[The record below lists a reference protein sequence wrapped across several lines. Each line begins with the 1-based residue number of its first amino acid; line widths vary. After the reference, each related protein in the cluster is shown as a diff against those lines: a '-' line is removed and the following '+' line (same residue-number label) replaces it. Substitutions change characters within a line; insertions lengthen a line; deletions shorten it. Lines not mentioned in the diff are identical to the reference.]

1 MPPPRLLARAL
12 PGTAGLPRVVWL
24 VVVGRAV
31 NQLGAFTLPFL
42 TVALTARFGVSVAVA
57 GALMA
62 VFGAATIASRLAGGW
77 LADRIGRRA
86 TIVSGL
92 TLTALAQLALAA
104 APTPMA
110 AGVAVAV
117 LGLAFEVYE
126 PPSQALIA
134 DVVPAPARPAAY
146 GLLAAALSAAA
157 VAAGL
162 LAAALGAV
170 DLRLL
175 FVLDAVTC
183 LACAV
188 LLRVALPSGR
198 PARGGDTGPGPRPRA
213 ARGPDAVQR
222 LDAGPGVE
230 QGGTSPWR
238 DRRLMALLAC
248 GILFAS
254 VYLQVSATL
263 GLTLGLR
270 GIPASRVGLL
280 LTVSALVVVAGQ
292 PLLSRGPVARL
303 DPWSAMAAGY
313 LLLGAGLLANG
324 FAATLPQFAAAT
336 VLWSTGDLVLLGRAH
351 ALVADIAPERAR
363 ARYFSVYGLC
373 WGAAAVL
380 GPVAGT
386 QLLDRAGPRVLWVAC
401 AAGCGALALA
411 QPRLR
416 RLVSG

>member
-1 MPPPRLLARAL
+1 VPPSRLLARAV
-12 PGTAGLPRVVWL
+12 PRAAGLPRVVWL

-104 APTPMA
+104 APTPVA
-110 AGVAVAV
+110 AAVAVAV

-134 DVVPAPARPAAY
+134 DVVPAPVRPAAY
-146 GLLAAALSAAA
+146 GLLAVGLSAAA

-175 FVLDAVTC
+175 FVLDAGTC

-188 LLRVALPSGR
+188 LLRVALPSRR
-198 PARGGDTGPGPRPRA
+198 PARGR
-213 ARGPDAVQR
+213 
-222 LDAGPGVE
+222 DAGPE
-230 QGGTSPWR
+230 P
-238 DRRLMALLAC
+238 D
-248 GILFAS
+248 
-254 VYLQVSATL
+254 
-263 GLTLGLR
+263 
-270 GIPASRVGLL
+270 
-280 LTVSALVVVAGQ
+280 
-292 PLLSRGPVARL
+292 
-303 DPWSAMAAGY
+303 AAQRSD
-313 LLLGAGLLANG
+313 A
-324 FAATLPQFAAAT
+324 
-336 VLWSTGDLVLLGRAH
+336 GRAR
-351 ALVADIAPERAR
+351 I
-363 ARYFSVYGLC
+363 
-373 WGAAAVL
+373 
-380 GPVAGT
+380 
-386 QLLDRAGPRVLWVAC
+386 RAG
-401 AAGCGALALA
+401 
-411 QPRLR
+411 
-416 RLVSG
+416 

>member
-1 MPPPRLLARAL
+1 MPPSRLTRPGAARDVGVASR
-12 PGTAGLPRVVWL
+12 G
-24 VVVGRAV
+24 VVGRGRPGG

-104 APTPMA
+104 APTPVA
-110 AGVAVAV
+110 AAVAVAV

-134 DVVPAPARPAAY
+134 DAVPAPARPAAY

-198 PARGGDTGPGPRPRA
+198 PARGRDTGPGPRPDA
-213 ARGPDAVQR
+213 AEGSE
-222 LDAGPGVE
+222 AGPGVD
-230 QGGTSPWR
+230 QGGVNPWR
-238 DRRLMALLAC
+238 DPRLMALLAC
-248 GILFAS
+248 GVLFAS

-280 LTVSALVVVAGQ
+280 LAVSALVVVAGQ
-292 PLLSRGPVARL
+292 PLLSRGPLSRL

-336 VLWSTGDLVLLGRAH
+336 VLWSIGDLVLLGRAH
-351 ALVADIAPERAR
+351 ALVADIAPEHAR

>member
-1 MPPPRLLARAL
+1 MPRSRLLTRAL

-42 TVALTARFGVSVAVA
+42 TVALTVRFGVSVAVA

-92 TLTALAQLALAA
+92 TLTAVAQLSLAA
-104 APTPMA
+104 APTPVA
-110 AGVAVAV
+110 AAVAVAV

-134 DVVPAPARPAAY
+134 DVVPAPVRPAAY

-183 LACAV
+183 LACAA

-198 PARGGDTGPGPRPRA
+198 PVRAGDTGPGPD
-213 ARGPDAVQR
+213 PDAA
-222 LDAGPGVE
+222 AGPGVD
-230 QGGTSPWR
+230 QGGVNPWR

-248 GILFAS
+248 GVLFAS

-292 PLLSRGPVARL
+292 PLLSRGPVSRL

-386 QLLDRAGPRVLWVAC
+386 QLLAHAGPRGLWVAC
-401 AAGCGALALA
+401 AAGCGVLALA

>member
-1 MPPPRLLARAL
+1 VPPPRLLAQAL
-12 PGTAGLPRVVWL
+12 PGTVGLPRVVWL
-24 VVVGRAV
+24 VVVGRAI

-42 TVALTARFGVSVAVA
+42 TVALTVRFGVSVAVA

-62 VFGAATIASRLAGGW
+62 VFGGATIASRLAGGW

-104 APTPMA
+104 APTPVA
-110 AGVAVAV
+110 AAVAVAV

-134 DVVPAPARPAAY
+134 DVVPSPVRPAAY

-198 PARGGDTGPGPRPRA
+198 PARGRDTGPGPDA
-213 ARGPDAVQR
+213 ALG
-222 LDAGPGVE
+222 LE

-280 LTVSALVVVAGQ
+280 LTVSALVAVAGQ
-292 PLLSRGPVARL
+292 PLLSRGAVARL

-336 VLWSTGDLVLLGRAH
+336 VLWSAGDLVLLGRAH

-386 QLLDRAGPRVLWVAC
+386 QLLDHAGPRVLWMAC
-401 AAGCGALALA
+401 ATGCGALALA

>member
-1 MPPPRLLARAL
+1 MPPSRLLARAL
-12 PGTAGLPRVVWL
+12 PRAAGLPRVVWL

-77 LADRIGRRA
+77 LADRVGRRA

-104 APTPMA
+104 APTPVA
-110 AGVAVAV
+110 AAVAVAV

-134 DVVPAPARPAAY
+134 DVVPAPVRPAAY
-146 GLLAAALSAAA
+146 GLLAAGLSAAA

-198 PARGGDTGPGPRPRA
+198 PARGRDAGPE
-213 ARGPDAVQR
+213 PDAAQR
-222 LDAGPGVE
+222 SVAGPGVE
-230 QGGTSPWR
+230 PGGMNPWR

-248 GILFAS
+248 GVLFAS

-280 LTVSALVVVAGQ
+280 LAVSALVVVAGQ
-292 PLLSRGPVARL
+292 PLLSRGPVSRL

>member
-1 MPPPRLLARAL
+1 MR
-12 PGTAGLPRVVWL
+12 
-24 VVVGRAV
+24 
-31 NQLGAFTLPFL
+31 
-42 TVALTARFGVSVAVA
+42 GV
-57 GALMA
+57 
-62 VFGAATIASRLAGGW
+62 
-77 LADRIGRRA
+77 D
-86 TIVSGL
+86 
-92 TLTALAQLALAA
+92 
-104 APTPMA
+104 
-110 AGVAVAV
+110 
-117 LGLAFEVYE
+117 
-126 PPSQALIA
+126 
-134 DVVPAPARPAAY
+134 
-146 GLLAAALSAAA
+146 
-157 VAAGL
+157 
-162 LAAALGAV
+162 
-170 DLRLL
+170 
-175 FVLDAVTC
+175 
-183 LACAV
+183 
-188 LLRVALPSGR
+188 
-198 PARGGDTGPGPRPRA
+198 
-213 ARGPDAVQR
+213 
-222 LDAGPGVE
+222 
-230 QGGTSPWR
+230 QGGASPWR

>member
-42 TVALTARFGVSVAVA
+42 TIALTARFGVSVAVA
-57 GALMA
+57 GTLMA

-86 TIVSGL
+86 TIVRGL

-104 APTPMA
+104 APTPLA
-110 AGVAVAV
+110 AAVAVAV

-134 DVVPAPARPAAY
+134 DVVPAPVRPAAY
-146 GLLAAALSAAA
+146 GLLAAALSVAA

-198 PARGGDTGPGPRPRA
+198 PARGRDTGPGPDA
-213 ARGPDAVQR
+213 AQGS
-222 LDAGPGVE
+222 DAGPGVD
-230 QGGTSPWR
+230 QGGASPWR

-280 LTVSALVVVAGQ
+280 LAVSALVVVAGQ

-386 QLLDRAGPRVLWVAC
+386 QLLGRAGPRVLWVAC

>member
-1 MPPPRLLARAL
+1 
-12 PGTAGLPRVVWL
+12 V
-24 VVVGRAV
+24 
-31 NQLGAFTLPFL
+31 
-42 TVALTARFGVSVAVA
+42 
-57 GALMA
+57 
-62 VFGAATIASRLAGGW
+62 
-77 LADRIGRRA
+77 
-86 TIVSGL
+86 
-92 TLTALAQLALAA
+92 AA
-104 APTPMA
+104 A
-110 AGVAVAV
+110 VAVAV

-134 DVVPAPARPAAY
+134 DVVPAPVRPAAY
-146 GLLAAALSAAA
+146 GLLAVGLSAAA

-175 FVLDAVTC
+175 FVLDAGTC

-198 PARGGDTGPGPRPRA
+198 PARGRDAGPE
-213 ARGPDAVQR
+213 PDAAQR
-222 LDAGPGVE
+222 SDAGPGADP
-230 QGGTSPWR
+230 GGMNPWR

-248 GILFAS
+248 GVLFAS

-280 LTVSALVVVAGQ
+280 LAVSALVVVAGQ
-292 PLLSRGPVARL
+292 PLLSRGPVSRL

-363 ARYFSVYGLC
+363 GRYFSVYGLC

>member
-104 APTPMA
+104 APTPVA
-110 AGVAVAV
+110 AAVAVAV

-134 DVVPAPARPAAY
+134 DVVPAPVRPAAY
-146 GLLAAALSAAA
+146 GLLAAGLSAAA

-183 LACAV
+183 LACA
-188 LLRVALPSGR
+188 
-198 PARGGDTGPGPRPRA
+198 GG
-213 ARGPDAVQR
+213 
-222 LDAGPGVE
+222 
-230 QGGTSPWR
+230 S
-238 DRRLMALLAC
+238 
-248 GILFAS
+248 
-254 VYLQVSATL
+254 
-263 GLTLGLR
+263 
-270 GIPASRVGLL
+270 
-280 LTVSALVVVAGQ
+280 
-292 PLLSRGPVARL
+292 
-303 DPWSAMAAGY
+303 
-313 LLLGAGLLANG
+313 
-324 FAATLPQFAAAT
+324 
-336 VLWSTGDLVLLGRAH
+336 
-351 ALVADIAPERAR
+351 
-363 ARYFSVYGLC
+363 
-373 WGAAAVL
+373 
-380 GPVAGT
+380 
-386 QLLDRAGPRVLWVAC
+386 
-401 AAGCGALALA
+401 
-411 QPRLR
+411 
-416 RLVSG
+416 

>member
-1 MPPPRLLARAL
+1 MPPSRLLARAL

-104 APTPMA
+104 APTPVA
-110 AGVAVAV
+110 AAVAVAV

-134 DVVPAPARPAAY
+134 DVVPAPVRPAAY

-198 PARGGDTGPGPRPRA
+198 PARGRDTGPGPRRM
-213 ARGPDAVQR
+213 RRQR
-222 LDAGPGVE
+222 SDAGPGVE
-230 QGGTSPWR
+230 QGGMNPWR

-248 GILFAS
+248 GVLFAS

-280 LTVSALVVVAGQ
+280 LAVSALVVVAGQ
-292 PLLSRGPVARL
+292 PLLSRGPVSRL

>member
-104 APTPMA
+104 APTPVA
-110 AGVAVAV
+110 AAVAVAV

-134 DVVPAPARPAAY
+134 DVVPAPVRPAAY
-146 GLLAAALSAAA
+146 GLLAAALSVAA

-162 LAAALGAV
+162 LAAAVGAV

-198 PARGGDTGPGPRPRA
+198 PARGRDTGPGPDVA
-213 ARGPDAVQR
+213 QGQDAGQR
-222 LDAGPGVE
+222 SDAGPGVA
-230 QGGTSPWR
+230 QGGTNPWR

-248 GILFAS
+248 GTLFAS

-324 FAATLPQFAAAT
+324 FAVTLPQFAAAT
-336 VLWSTGDLVLLGRAH
+336 VLWSIGDLVLLGRAH
-351 ALVADIAPERAR
+351 ALVADIAPEGAR